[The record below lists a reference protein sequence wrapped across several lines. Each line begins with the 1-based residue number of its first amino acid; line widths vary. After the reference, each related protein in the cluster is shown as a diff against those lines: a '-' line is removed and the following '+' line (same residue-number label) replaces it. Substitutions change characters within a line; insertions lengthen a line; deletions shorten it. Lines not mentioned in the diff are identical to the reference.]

1 MWFRHGL
8 KAQKPLAQ
16 GITLGISAICLAPC
30 KGKSLKIHKDIKNE
44 DKRRIHSPHHFSCR
58 RTAEHLRHHLPAPLW
73 FCSKKPAP
81 RWQRCRC
88 LCRNAPKFFLI
99 VRLKAYLEALL
110 CKGGFFEKKP
120 QNLQKIYLII
130 LYIIHLSK

>member
-8 KAQKPLAQ
+8 KAQKLLAQ
-16 GITLGISAICLAPC
+16 GNTLGISAIHLAPC
-30 KGKSLKIHKDIKNE
+30 KGKSLFKKDIKNE
-44 DKRRIHSPHHFSCR
+44 NKRRIHSPHHISCR
-58 RTAEHLRHHLPAPLW
+58 RTAKHLRHHLLAPLW

-81 RWQRCRC
+81 RWQRCRY

-110 CKGGFFEKKP
+110 GCP
-120 QNLQKIYLII
+120 VDII
-130 LYIIHLSK
+130 RKHQHLNPFLLKEIEREMGLK